1 MYASAVSFLA
11 PARVKAMLRGA
22 ECGKLLVLDVR
33 DSDFAGGHIKG
44 AENIPAARFDG
55 DEMVDQII
63 ARFCQDVEVV
73 VVHCYLSQQRGP
85 YCAQRL
91 AERLEAQGCTSPE
104 VCVMAGGWKRF
115 RRELEMDDFE
125 LVEGFSD

>member
-1 MYASAVSFLA
+1 
-11 PARVKAMLRGA
+11 MLRGA
-22 ECGKLLVLDVR
+22 ERDKLLVLDVR
-33 DSDFAGGHIKG
+33 DSDFPGGHLKG
-44 AENIPAARFDG
+44 AHNIPASQFDL
-55 DEMVDQII
+55 DEAVDGII
-63 ARFCQDVEVV
+63 ARLCRDVKVV

-125 LVEGFSD
+125 LVDGFCD